1 MEAVRPDRRLAGRY
15 VLEERIAPG
24 GMATVWRGHD
34 DVLART
40 VAIKCLRDELARDP
54 EFAERFQREAINAA
68 GLNHPNI
75 ISIFDTGVDDDV
87 YFIVMEYFPGQTFR
101 QLLSESGPLDPQRAV
116 PLILPVIS
124 ALGFA
129 HNNGVIHRDVKPAN
143 ILVADDGRVKVADF
157 GIAKAAFAQGDL
169 TTTGN
174 VLGTVQYLSPEQVEE
189 GTLDGRSD
197 LYSVGIVL
205 YEMVAG
211 RVPFVADN
219 HVATAM
225 MRLTQDPVPPSALRA
240 GIPRELDAVI
250 MRAIARS
257 PDERFGSAE
266 SMGAALERFAGVGDL
281 SATRPVPVA
290 TVEEAP
296 GPPPTR
302 SATFRA
308 WMLIPLIL
316 LLLAAAVIAG
326 GLAIGRLRLGG
337 PLGLELVNPTQTPQA
352 QNRSQTIEIVVA
364 DDFDPQGDDQ
374 SENPEDAELAHD
386 GDLETSWETE
396 RYNTE
401 AFGALKDG
409 VGLWLDLGRTVGIQQ
424 VSIES
429 SMSRWTFELK
439 SEMGAGAPAL
449 ESREGGTS
457 FEVSGSGPTVVALPS
472 LQTDGLL
479 IWITRLGSSEGEGF
493 RASISEVTI
502 TGTQG

>member
-15 VLEERIAPG
+15 VLEEKIAPG
-24 GMATVWRGHD
+24 GMATIWRGHD

-40 VAIKCLRDELARDP
+40 VAIKCLRDELAKDP

-68 GLNHPNI
+68 RLNHPNI
-75 ISIFDTGVDDDV
+75 ISIFDTGVDDGV
-87 YFIVMEYFPGQTFR
+87 YFIVMEYFPGGDFR
-101 QLLSESGPLDPQRAV
+101 RLISESGPLDPPRAV
-116 PLILPVIS
+116 ALILPVIS

-157 GIAKAAFAQGDL
+157 GIAKAALTQGDL

-189 GTLDGRSD
+189 RTLDGRSD

-250 MRAIARS
+250 MRAMAPS
-257 PDERFGSAE
+257 AEERFSSAE
-266 SMGAALERFAGVGDL
+266 SMGAALERFAGAGDL
-281 SATRPVPVA
+281 SATRPVPVSA
-290 TVEEAP
+290 VQEPT
-296 GPPPTR
+296 PPPPARSSTR
-302 SATFRA
+302 S
-308 WMLIPLIL
+308 WMLVPLIL

-326 GLAIGRLRLGG
+326 VFAVGRLNIGG
-337 PLGLELVNPTQTPQA
+337 PPEAESSPTNAPTTLRIVPQ
-352 QNRSQTIEIVVA
+352 
-364 DDFDPQGDDQ
+364 DFDPEGDG
-374 SENPEDAELAHD
+374 SEHQEEVPLIIDRNA
-386 GDLETSWETE
+386 ETSWSTD

-409 VGLWLDLGRTVGIQQ
+409 VGVWLDLGGTVRVDQ
-424 VSIES
+424 VSIQS
-429 SMSRWTFELK
+429 SISGWTFELK
-439 SEMGAGAPAL
+439 SAMEAGAPAL
-449 ESREGGTS
+449 EDEGGETS
-457 FEVSGSGPTVVALPS
+457 FEVSGGEPTVVQLPS
-472 LQTDGLL
+472 VQTDGLL

-493 RASISEVTI
+493 RASISEVTV
-502 TGTQG
+502 TGAQG